1 MGHGAAGISC
11 RGIAERFL
19 GFFVRERMQQRHAA
33 RERFLCSGGAR
44 HRKIDGSERSIR
56 SVGPMLLL
64 AQDFAIER
72 QQQAEGPEQC
82 DCAFACFSHV
92 WAPDG
97 FSFAVDGSALDP
109 EGQSTSGSCIHSIGS
124 PTSTKWGIREPKPC
138 GPIAHGVDFSP
149 AFAREV
155 WHGPYRSL
163 WPDSGSM

>member
-44 HRKIDGSERSIR
+44 HRKLDGSERSLR

-92 WAPDG
+92 KTPDG
-97 FSFAVDGSALDP
+97 FSFAVDGSALGP
-109 EGQSTSGSCIHSIGS
+109 EGQSSSGSLHSFYRFASIN
-124 PTSTKWGIREPKPC
+124 EM
-138 GPIAHGVDFSP
+138 AHSGAETLWAKRARSRLFACVCSGGV
-149 AFAREV
+149 A
-155 WHGPYRSL
+155 
-163 WPDSGSM
+163 WPVSSAAA

>member
-44 HRKIDGSERSIR
+44 HRKLDGSERSLR

-82 DCAFACFSHV
+82 DYPFAYFSHV

-97 FSFAVDGSALDP
+97 FSFAVDGSALGP
-109 EGQSTSGSCIHSIGS
+109 EGQSTSGSLHSFLRSIGS
-124 PTSTKWGIREPKPC
+124 PVATKCRTREPKPC
-138 GPIAHGVDFSP
+138 GPNAHGVDFSP
-149 AFAREV
+149 AFARGGV
-155 WHGPYRSL
+155 A
-163 WPDSGSM
+163 WPVSSAAA